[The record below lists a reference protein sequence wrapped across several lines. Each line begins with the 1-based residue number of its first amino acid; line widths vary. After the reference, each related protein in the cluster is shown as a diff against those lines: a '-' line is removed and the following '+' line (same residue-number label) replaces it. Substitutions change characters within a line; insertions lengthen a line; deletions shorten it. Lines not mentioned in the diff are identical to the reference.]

1 MPIRFWET
9 VSELHV
15 YLMNKLP
22 LIVLEGKILYELLL
36 GKMPKLD
43 NLRVFGCL
51 FYASRLPRTDKF
63 TTRARR
69 VVLIGYSKTQ
79 KGYRLY
85 DLEDK
90 QFFVSRDITFRE
102 SIFCFKENQLEDTL
116 DMFLFGEPITVPP
129 CEEQHSVIP
138 HSTPAIAEL
147 LP

>member
-1 MPIRFWET
+1 M
-9 VSELHV
+9 
-15 YLMNKLP
+15 
-22 LIVLEGKILYELLL
+22 LEGNTPYELFL
-36 GKMPKLD
+36 GKEPKLEH
-43 NLRVFGCL
+43 LRLFVCL
-51 FYASRLPRTDKF
+51 CYASTLHRTDKF